1 MGGTAKPEMTDLL
14 QLEKRHLWHPFT
26 PMKAWCAEDHEPLI
40 LVSGQGC
47 TLTDQYGKEYLD
59 GNSSIWT
66 NIHGHAHPTITAAI
80 HRQMDRV
87 AHTSF
92 LGFTHEPAIDLGKQL
107 VDLLP
112 GSVLSRVF
120 FSDNGSTAIECA
132 MRMAL
137 QFWKQ
142 NDHPER
148 DTILAFDR
156 AYHGDTLGAAS
167 VGGIPIFKG
176 SGNEFGYRV
185 QRAADFTALELLTSE
200 QTSRLAAV
208 IIEPLI
214 QGSAGMRLWPKG
226 MLARLSDWCRE
237 RDILLILDE
246 VMTGFGRT
254 GTMFACQQEGVV
266 PDFLCLAKGLT
277 GGYLP
282 LAATMT
288 TERVF
293 EGFLGAGRAFYY
305 GHSYTA
311 NQLGCAAALGSLQVF
326 REERVMEHL
335 PAKIAHLTKLLDDLR
350 DLPEV
355 MEIRQCG
362 LIAGIEIGPYASEAM
377 RGAKV
382 CLEARKHGLLTR
394 PVLDTLV
401 LMPPLSVTESELT
414 RMVQALRA
422 GIEDK
427 PSGLSLSDARPR
439 TYNPCY
445 LDANATTPVDAR
457 VVEAMQ
463 PFLTE
468 HLGNPS
474 ASYSAGRLARLAMEK
489 ARRQVSMMISAE
501 PEEIIFTSGA
511 TESINSVLVFAQQEW
526 PERPLLII
534 SAVDHAAVMEGA
546 ERWERQGGRV
556 KRVPVGADGVVKLE
570 MLKAALEPGQTALV
584 SMIWGNNETGVLAP
598 MAEIVSLAHR
608 AGALAHVDAVQL
620 AGKLPIDVRELQADY
635 LSLSAHKMHGVKG
648 CGALFVSQRVP
659 FRPLLIGGGQES
671 GRRSGTE
678 NVPGIVA
685 MGKAAELVCLEELK
699 DLSVMRDEFESR
711 LKQGWPSA
719 IIHGAHALRLPNTTS
734 VCLPGVDAA
743 AMLILLDQRGLA
755 CSGGSA
761 CHTAS
766 LHPSHV
772 LEAMGYDAAHATCT
786 LRFSLSRMNSRNE
799 VLWAANEV
807 IRSAQHIMDQ
817 RNVLF
822 SPVQMS

>member
-1 MGGTAKPEMTDLL
+1 MARTAKPEMTDLL

-26 PMKAWCAEDHEPLI
+26 PMQAWCAEDHDPLI

-47 TLTDQYGKEYLD
+47 TLTDQHGNEYLD

-80 HRQMDRV
+80 HQQLDRV

-92 LGFTHEPAIDLGKQL
+92 LGFTHEPAIELGKQL

-112 GSVLSRVF
+112 GSALSRVF

-142 NDHPER
+142 NDHPGR

-167 VGGIPIFKG
+167 VGGIPILKG
-176 SGNEFGYRV
+176 SGNDFGYRV
-185 QRAADFTALELLTSE
+185 QRVPDFAALDLLTTE
-200 QTSRLAAV
+200 QTSHLAAV

-226 MLARLSDWCRE
+226 MLAKLSDWCLE
-237 RDILLILDE
+237 RDIFLILDE

-326 REERVMEHL
+326 REERVMENL

-362 LIAGIEIGPYASEAM
+362 LIAGIEIGPYAAEEM
-377 RGAKV
+377 RGVKV
-382 CLEARKHGLLTR
+382 CLQARKHGLLTR
-394 PVLDTLV
+394 PVVDTLV
-401 LMPPLSVTESELT
+401 LMPPLSVTESELI

-422 GIEDK
+422 GIEDRS
-427 PSGLSLSDARPR
+427 PVQSLSKSQS
-439 TYNPCY
+439 PCY

-468 HLGNPS
+468 QWGNPS
-474 ASYSAGRLARLAMEK
+474 ASYAAGRRAKRAVEK
-489 ARRQVSMMISAE
+489 ARRQVSAMIGAE
-501 PEEIIFTSGA
+501 PEEIVFTSGA
-511 TESINSVLVFAQQEW
+511 TESINSVLLFAQQEW

-534 SAVDHAAVMEGA
+534 SAVEHAAVMEGA
-546 ERWERQGGRV
+546 DRWEKQGGRV
-556 KRVPVGADGVVKLE
+556 KRVAVDADGVVELE
-570 MLKAALEPGQTALV
+570 MLKEALEPGQTALV
-584 SMIWGNNETGVLAP
+584 SMIWGNNETGIISP
-598 MAEIVSLAHR
+598 MAEIVSLAHA
-608 AGALAHVDAVQL
+608 AGALVHVDAVQL

-635 LSLSAHKMHGVKG
+635 LSLSAHKMHGLKG
-648 CGALFVSQRVP
+648 CGALFVSRRVP
-659 FRPLLIGGGQES
+659 FRPSLIGGGQES

-685 MGKAAELVCLEELK
+685 MGKAAELICLEVPK
-699 DLSVMRDEFESR
+699 GLSALRDEFEAR

-719 IIHGAHALRLPNTTS
+719 IVHGANALRLPNTTS